1 MNSAPDSAA
10 AGKNLRVASVRI
22 ETRIYPPVGIRLT
35 ERKSLLE
42 LILPR
47 IEKRGV
53 FLHEQSMTDAHLRMC
68 SKFGTETEY
77 PRRQAIVAGGK
88 SKPETGKIPV
98 PGISAFGPVR
108 DTLPVQKEP
117 AALIRAEIED
127 EFLFTFLCLGLW

>member
-1 MNSAPDSAA
+1 
-10 AGKNLRVASVRI
+10 
-22 ETRIYPPVGIRLT
+22 
-35 ERKSLLE
+35 
-42 LILPR
+42 
-47 IEKRGV
+47 
-53 FLHEQSMTDAHLRMC
+53 MTDAHLRMC

-127 EFLFTFLCLGLW
+127 EFLFTFRLETVAIYHNPRRSPRQIGGHPEILHQTSHLFRKTLSGVALRTGTESPRTAIL